1 MSMVKH
7 GTKIFSKPLSKRLHG
22 VGGIKI
28 AEAAAELDF
37 LSFAVLCFVNSV
49 AVLLLCKFGSE
60 REKMGGTNKLQG
72 PQQEYEASAS
82 PAPIT

>member
-7 GTKIFSKPLSKRLHG
+7 GTKIFSKPLSKRIHG

-49 AVLLLCKFGSE
+49 AVCLLYLSCFSKNLEVRGRRWKE
-60 REKMGGTNKLQG
+60 RM
-72 PQQEYEASAS
+72 S
-82 PAPIT
+82 

>member
-7 GTKIFSKPLSKRLHG
+7 GTKIFSKPLSKCIHG

-49 AVLLLCKFGSE
+49 AVLLLYKFGIE
-60 REKMGGTNKLQG
+60 REKMGGTNELKG
-72 PQQEYEASAS
+72 PLQEYDASAS
-82 PAPIT
+82 LAPII